1 MIGQRL
7 TMIAYVERGTST
19 GKDAWN
25 MPVVANF
32 QPLAEVPCFA
42 YSKSGRD
49 VVDGKKDVV
58 VQDMRMMFGLG
69 VDIREGDQVAKITDR
84 SPARKILFRGPMR
97 IEGAVEFKHNHQEA
111 ALVRVT

>member
-7 TMIAYVERGTST
+7 TMIAYVERNTAT

-25 MPVVANF
+25 APNAPAF
-32 QPLAEVPCFA
+32 TPLAEVPCFA

-58 VQDMRMMFGLG
+58 VQDMRMMIALG
-69 VDIREGDQVAKITDR
+69 ADVREGDQVAKVTDR
-84 SPARKILFRGPMR
+84 SPARKILFEGPMR
-97 IEGAVEFKHNHQEA
+97 IEGAVEYKHNHQEA